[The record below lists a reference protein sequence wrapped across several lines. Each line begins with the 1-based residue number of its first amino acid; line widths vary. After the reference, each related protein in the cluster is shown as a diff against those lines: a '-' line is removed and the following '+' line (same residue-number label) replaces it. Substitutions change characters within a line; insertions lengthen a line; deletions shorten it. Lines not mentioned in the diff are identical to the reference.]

1 MVVEEG
7 SRLATFW
14 AMQRLFTGG
23 IPSVRGVSMRQVER
37 VTIESDGP
45 MTFHMDGEPVQGG
58 ARLDARVHPAALN
71 VCVR

>member
-1 MVVEEG
+1 L
-7 SRLATFW
+7 R
-14 AMQRLFTGG
+14 RLFIGG
-23 IPSVRGVSMRQVER
+23 VPSVRGVSIQKVER

-45 MTFHMDGEPVQGG
+45 MTFHVDGEPVQGG